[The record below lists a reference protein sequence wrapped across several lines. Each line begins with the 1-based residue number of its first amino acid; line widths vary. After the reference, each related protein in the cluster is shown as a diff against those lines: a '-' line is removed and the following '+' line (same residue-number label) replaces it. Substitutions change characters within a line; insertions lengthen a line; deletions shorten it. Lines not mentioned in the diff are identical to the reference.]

1 MINPKETQM
10 PSLTKIFGSHVF
22 DLRTMKACLSK
33 PTFNALKRA
42 IDGSA
47 RLSLEEANEIAHAMM
62 EWAVG
67 LNATHYT
74 HWFQPLTGRTA
85 QKHDAFLT
93 LDEDFTAIERFSGSQ
108 LIQSEP
114 DASSFPS
121 GGMRST
127 FEARGYT
134 AWDPSSPVF
143 VMQRSNVAVLCIPS
157 VFLSYTG
164 HALDKKTPLL
174 RSERVLNQ
182 SASESLEL
190 LTGRKPRVFSTVGAE
205 QEYFLVD
212 QEFFNQRPDLIM
224 AGRTL
229 IGCQPPKGQ
238 QMEDHYFGTIK
249 DRVLMYMEAVER
261 ELYRLGV
268 PCKTR
273 HNEVAPHQFEMA
285 PIFQKANLA
294 ADHNQLTMDV
304 MQKVAKEHGLEVLL
318 NEKPFAGVN
327 GSGKHLNWSMQ
338 TDEGTNLLEPGST
351 PHKNLRFLYFL
362 VAAVHA
368 IHKRGDVLRSTIASS
383 GNDHRLGANEAPPA
397 IMSVFLGSHL
407 SGLLDLVESS
417 MDLTSAVISEIDLG
431 LAELPQVVRDTT
443 DRNRTS
449 PFAFT
454 GNKFEFRAV
463 GSSQSVSLP
472 TVILNMAVA
481 ESLDEMNA
489 MLETQKDR
497 SEKSILSVLRHF
509 IKRSKPI
516 RFEGN
521 NYADAWVAEAEKR
534 GLPNLRTT
542 PEALIVWERDDVRE
556 FLTRSGVLAEPEIE
570 ARMHVKLEGYAKE
583 IDIESSTLLR
593 MVDNHVLPSS
603 FRHQTHVAQ
612 SIQAL
617 AQATASAGMDAAGV
631 LGSQAAYLD
640 KISSHIARLLA
651 SRDELEAKVE
661 AAPSFEHAKESAFYY
676 RNQIVPVMD
685 RVRSDCDSLE
695 SLVDANDWALPTYHE
710 LLFML

>member
-1 MINPKETQM
+1 M

-33 PTFNALKRA
+33 PTYTALKRA

-47 RLSLEEANEIAHAMM
+47 RLTMEEANEIAHAMM

-67 LNATHYT
+67 LGATHYT

-93 LDEDFTAIERFSGSQ
+93 LDEDMAAIERFSGSQ

-143 VMQRSNVAVLCIPS
+143 VMARPSVSVLCIPS
-157 VFLSYTG
+157 VFFSYTG

-174 RSERVLNQ
+174 RSERVLNNA
-182 SASESLEL
+182 ASEAVEL
-190 LTGRKPRVFSTVGAE
+190 LTGRKPKVFSTVGAE

-249 DRVLMYMEAVER
+249 DRVLAFMESFER
-261 ELYRLGV
+261 ELYRIGV

-285 PIFQKANLA
+285 PIFQRANLA
-294 ADHNQLTMDV
+294 ADHNQITMEV

-338 TDEGTNLLEPGST
+338 TDDGNNLLEPGST
-351 PHKNLRFLYFL
+351 PHKNIRFLYFL
-362 VAAVHA
+362 VAVINA

-407 SGLLDLVESS
+407 TGILDTIEKSLDLTPAE
-417 MDLTSAVISEIDLG
+417 ISEIDLG
-431 LAELPQVVRDTT
+431 LAELPNVIRDTT

-463 GSSQSVSLP
+463 GSSQSISLP
-472 TVILNMAVA
+472 TVILNVAVA
-481 ESLDEMNA
+481 ESLAEMNA
-489 MLETQKDR
+489 VLEAQSDR
-497 SEKSILSVLRHF
+497 SEKAVLSVLKKF
-509 IKRSKPI
+509 IKRSKPVC
-516 RFEGN
+516 FEGN
-521 NYADAWVAEAEKR
+521 NYAESWVEEAAQR
-534 GLPNLRTT
+534 GLPNLRST
-542 PEALIVWERDDVRE
+542 PEALVVWERDDVKD
-556 FLTRSGVLAEPEIE
+556 LLSQTGVLGEPEIA
-570 ARMHVKLEGYAKE
+570 ARMNIKLEGYAKE

-593 MVDNHVLPSS
+593 MVDHQVLPAS
-603 FRHQTHVAQ
+603 FRHQSQVAR
-612 SIQAL
+612 SIERL
-617 AQATASAGMDAAGV
+617 AKATAAAGV
-631 LGSQAAYLD
+631 DGSAAIGAQAAYLD
-640 KISSHIARLLA
+640 KISSHVARILA
-651 SRDELEAKVE
+651 SRDELEAKIE
-661 AAPSFEHAKESAFYY
+661 SAPDFEHAKECAFYY
-676 RNQIVPVMD
+676 REQVIPEME
-685 RVRSDCDSLE
+685 RVRSDCDALE
-695 SLVDANDWALPTYHE
+695 SLVDAHEWTLPTYHE
-710 LLFML
+710 LLFIM